1 MRNMIID
8 TGPIVALFN
17 RRDNHHIMCKEFFA
31 TYTGTLST
39 TWLVLTEVSYLMPHH
54 LVVTFLDWV
63 VSGGLKVVELPQNV
77 TTHIAQLMR
86 KYHDRP
92 MDLADA
98 SLVCLADQLGILDI
112 CTIDHA
118 DFAIY
123 RTSNGSAM
131 NDVLASRRER

>member
-1 MRNMIID
+1 MLNMIID

-17 RRDNHHIMCKEFFA
+17 RRDNHHVMCRAFFE
-31 TYTGTLST
+31 TFTGSLFT
-39 TWLVLTEVSYLMPHH
+39 TWLVLTEVCFLLPHH
-54 LVVTFLDWV
+54 LVVPFLDWV
-63 VSGGLKVVELPQNV
+63 ASGGLVDVDLSKK
-77 TTHIAQLMR
+77 TTTDIAQLMQ

-98 SLVCLADQLGILDI
+98 SLVCLANQLGLLDI

-123 RTSNGSAM
+123 RTSNGGAM
-131 NDVLASRRER
+131 NDVLARL

>member
-1 MRNMIID
+1 MIID

-17 RRDNHHIMCKEFFA
+17 RRDNHHVMCKLFFE
-31 TYTGTLST
+31 TYTGTLFT
-39 TWLVLTEVSYLMPHH
+39 TWLVLTEVSFLLPHH
-54 LVVTFLDWV
+54 LVVPFLDWV
-63 VSGGLKVVELPQNV
+63 VSGGLTVVELSQNA

-98 SLVCLADQLGILDI
+98 SLVCLADRLGILEI
-112 CTIDHA
+112 LTIDHA

-131 NDVLASRRER
+131 NDVLASY